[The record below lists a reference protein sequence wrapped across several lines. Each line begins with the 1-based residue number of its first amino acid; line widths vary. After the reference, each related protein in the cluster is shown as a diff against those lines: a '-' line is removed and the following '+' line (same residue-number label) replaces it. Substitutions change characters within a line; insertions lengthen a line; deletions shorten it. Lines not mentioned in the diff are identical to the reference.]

1 MLKVETVD
9 IKGIHEKLN
18 ELNINVARAV
28 VRFDMHAENQAIH
41 QNPPCKAHQDLA
53 NRLYGVAVLAIGGL
67 ITAVWGV
74 FSKGH

>member
-1 MLKVETVD
+1 MKVETVD
-9 IKGIHEKLN
+9 IKDIHDKLSD
-18 ELNINVARAV
+18 LNINVANYIG
-28 VRFDMHAENQAIH
+28 RFDMHIANQAIH